1 VNFGHKDKRAEMDR
15 KLKFSVEEIKQDQVD
30 KFKMSCVN
38 ALGQAFTQKM
48 FSTDFK
54 LHCECIDAFNN
65 LMQSQ

>member
-1 VNFGHKDKRAEMDR
+1 
-15 KLKFSVEEIKQDQVD
+15 
-30 KFKMSCVN
+30 MSCVN

-65 LMQSQ
+65 LM